1 MLITPLSIELPSED
15 VVGFAFIVAV
25 PADPVGLKTLTLA
38 LVWAPDR
45 EVAPAVVILSSVA
58 VSDGSMTCFPET
70 HPRDWR
76 PICPCR

>member
-15 VVGFAFIVAV
+15 VVGFALIVAV

-45 EVAPAVVILSSVA
+45 EVAPAVVI
-58 VSDGSMTCFPET
+58 
-70 HPRDWR
+70 
-76 PICPCR
+76 